1 MKIFQNLKVRTRLT
15 AGFLAV
21 FVLVGAASVV
31 GIWKLGQLGD
41 VVHEVVT
48 DHTDKLATAQRWAKH
63 IETNLV
69 RTRISLLL
77 NDSKAVERI
86 GVEMGMTSKAVT
98 ELQVKIEKTVTDP
111 EEKAA
116 LASIAGLRARD
127 RQGRSQLLDRRAGGD
142 DVSEELAKVLEPQA
156 TAYLGAIEDFVHMQE
171 RQLESARREAEDAVK
186 RARALMA
193 ALVAIGFAFSL
204 AAAATITRSIVG
216 PIREARAGALRIAS
230 GDLTASVTVTGRDEI
245 AELMQGIAEMQESLR
260 GIASKVR
267 ESSEAVATAAT
278 QIAAGNT
285 DLSSRTEE
293 QASSLQETAASIEEM
308 TATVNLNAQNATQAS
323 GVAATA
329 ADVAR
334 KGGEAVDEV
343 VSMMEGIQAA
353 SRKIGDII
361 GVIDS
366 IAFQT
371 NILALNAAVE
381 AARAGEQGRGF
392 AVVAAEVR
400 NLAQRSAEAAKEI
413 KSLITDSVGR
423 VDAGA
428 RLADDAG
435 KTMGAVV
442 ESVRRVS
449 DIIGEIAGATTEQ
462 STGIAQVNTAV
473 GDLDKVTQQNAALV
487 EESTAAAESLRG
499 LAAQLVDA
507 VAVFRLAEA
516 QATLAAAPAARIA
529 PAPAK
534 ARIAPPRLAPSRSLA
549 LAAAGAPDESW
560 KEF

>member
-77 NDSKAVERI
+77 NDAKAVERI

-98 ELQVKIEKTVTDP
+98 ELQVKIEKSVTDP
-111 EEKAA
+111 EEKVA
-116 LASIAGLRARD
+116 LASIAGLRARY

-156 TAYLGAIEDFVHMQE
+156 AAYLGAIEDFVRMQE

-204 AAAATITRSIVG
+204 AAAAAITRSIVV

-245 AELMQGIAEMQESLR
+245 AELMRAIAEMQESLR

-293 QASSLQETAASIEEM
+293 QASSLQETAASIEQM

-400 NLAQRSAEAAKEI
+400 NLAQRSAGAAKEI

-428 RLADDAG
+428 RLAGDAG

-499 LAAQLVDA
+499 LAAQLVEA
-507 VAVFRLAEA
+507 VAVFRLAET

-529 PAPAK
+529 PAPARP
-534 ARIAPPRLAPSRSLA
+534 RIASARPVPARTLA
-549 LAAAGAPDESW
+549 LAGAGAADDSW
-560 KEF
+560 REF

>member
-21 FVLVGAASVV
+21 FVLVGAASAV

-116 LASIAGLRARD
+116 LASIAGLRARY
-127 RQGRSQLLDRRAGGD
+127 RQGRSQLLDRRASGD

-156 TAYLGAIEDFVHMQE
+156 TAYLGAIEDFVRMQE

-343 VSMMEGIQAA
+343 VSMMEGIQAS

-549 LAAAGAPDESW
+549 LAGAGAPDDSW